1 MRGRFVRLQS
11 NNMGS
16 FIVVSSEFLILSK
29 ILKRLRFKPNTCR
42 YASTAQ
48 MYSFS
53 EREHYRS
60 SKSSSE
66 TPYISRVAISCIFV
80 ANFHCMMTTVLN
92 DETNEDTNR
101 LVKAKTYRQGW
112 NNDLLALSKFVK
124 EQIFYVVV
132 HDFKNESDDPLDV
145 NHGAICQN
153 LFLKKF
159 PSKVTNV
166 HMKRATKDEM
176 TMYLKDLW
184 TTALN
189 TKGRGNIRRELSSEK
204 SAVYAALNEAF
215 RSKYLDRWV

>member
-1 MRGRFVRLQS
+1 VR
-11 NNMGS
+11 
-16 FIVVSSEFLILSK
+16 
-29 ILKRLRFKPNTCR
+29 
-42 YASTAQ
+42 
-48 MYSFS
+48 
-53 EREHYRS
+53 
-60 SKSSSE
+60 
-66 TPYISRVAISCIFV
+66 
-80 ANFHCMMTTVLN
+80 
-92 DETNEDTNR
+92 
-101 LVKAKTYRQGW
+101 AKTYRHGW

-166 HMKRATKDEM
+166 HMKKATKDEM

-215 RSKYLDRWV
+215 RSKYWN

>member
-1 MRGRFVRLQS
+1 M
-11 NNMGS
+11 
-16 FIVVSSEFLILSK
+16 
-29 ILKRLRFKPNTCR
+29 
-42 YASTAQ
+42 
-48 MYSFS
+48 
-53 EREHYRS
+53 
-60 SKSSSE
+60 
-66 TPYISRVAISCIFV
+66 SRVAIWCTF
-80 ANFHCMMTTVLN
+80 AADFHCIMTTVLN

-101 LVKAKTYRQGW
+101 LVRAKTYRHGW

-166 HMKRATKDEM
+166 HMKKATKDEM

-215 RSKYLDRWV
+215 RSKYVKWQEMHSFVTVSNQL